1 MSNFESIICN
11 QIAHRNVRLIGVIRD
26 RSNAFLGGN
35 SVTNATQ
42 KFRSLD
48 PSGHTPPS
56 PCLSRHHPRSVFFDG
71 ARERTDTSPVH
82 ATSTLDSLAS
92 DPAQLQACARRI
104 ASNLFADLGHVETTL
119 LKPDGKIL
127 SERLDSKARENIEL
141 WMRAAGL
148 PVQE

>member
-48 PSGHTPPS
+48 PSGHTAAS
-56 PCLSRHHPRSVFFDG
+56 ACLSRHHPGRVS
-71 ARERTDTSPVH
+71 RLR
-82 ATSTLDSLAS
+82 ATVA
-92 DPAQLQACARRI
+92 DPARRLI
-104 ASNLFADLGHVETTL
+104 AVHRPAA
-119 LKPDGKIL
+119 PDQ
-127 SERLDSKARENIEL
+127 RV
-141 WMRAAGL
+141 GL
-148 PVQE
+148 TWPHSL

>member
-1 MSNFESIICN
+1 MPST
-11 QIAHRNVRLIGVIRD
+11 AP
-26 RSNAFLGGN
+26 LG
-35 SVTNATQ
+35 
-42 KFRSLD
+42 
-48 PSGHTPPS
+48 
-56 PCLSRHHPRSVFFDG
+56 PRSVFFDG